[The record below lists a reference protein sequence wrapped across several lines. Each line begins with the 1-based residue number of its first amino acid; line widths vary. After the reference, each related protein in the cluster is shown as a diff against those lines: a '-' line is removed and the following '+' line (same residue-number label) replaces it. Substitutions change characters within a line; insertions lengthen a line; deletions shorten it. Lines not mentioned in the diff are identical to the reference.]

1 MTFSNTQE
9 FLEISINLIQELI
22 NVKSEIIEYLN
33 DIKEV
38 QSIKFKIR
46 SYQKWIQILNK
57 LKNDKNIQ
65 KTNISSEIIK
75 DQKFTSGLEKK
86 LIQILNTNKI
96 IDIEEDKNRLNDL
109 KKQHINKNSKEGI
122 SIKNNNTSNQDESDI
137 ILSNSNITSIKIL
150 PKDEHNIQ
158 KLVTKINTIEIEGI
172 PKQLINQSRPKDDYL
187 GAIYDLKLV
196 TGIGP
201 KNAEKFANEG
211 ITVEVL
217 LHDWNKFVEKNK
229 RNSIIMLN
237 KIGKPTNI
245 SFDDYS
251 WNKLSDEKKHSYQAT
266 FLNKKLE
273 IETNYL
279 HKLTHHQLVG
289 IKYFWDILQRIPR
302 KEIIDTE
309 KFLKK
314 VANAINNEIIITVC
328 GSYRRGKNNSG
339 DIDTLIT
346 HPKIKTDK
354 DLENSDINILK
365 VFVKQLEAI
374 GYLTDHL
381 AESGKTKYMGLGL
394 YSNKYKIARRIDI
407 RFVPYNSYG
416 AAILYFTGSK
426 DFNTNMRKHAINKG
440 FKLNEYGLYKKL
452 DSKNLK
458 QIECSNE
465 EDIFKALDYPYVKPT
480 DRNI

>member
-1 MTFSNTQE
+1 MAFNSNSE
-9 FLEISINLIQELI
+9 FIDESIRLIDELI
-22 NVKSEIIEYLN
+22 NVKSDIISYLTDTKEI
-33 DIKEV
+33 
-38 QSIKFKIR
+38 QSLKFKIR
-46 SYQKWIQILNK
+46 SYQKWIQILKRIKEDENF
-57 LKNDKNIQ
+57 L
-65 KTNISSEIIK
+65 SSLLDEKAIK
-75 DQKFTSGLEKK
+75 QQKFTTGLQTRLLQILEHKTFDDIKEYKERLKK
-86 LIQILNTNKI
+86 LIENNKSNTKTT
-96 IDIEEDKNRLNDL
+96 DSNDTV
-109 KKQHINKNSKEGI
+109 I
-122 SIKNNNTSNQDESDI
+122 T
-137 ILSNSNITSIKIL
+137 NSNDTVITNITAIKSL
-150 PKDEHNIQ
+150 PKDPHNIQ
-158 KLVTKINTIEIEGI
+158 NVVTKINTMEIEGI
-172 PKQLINQSRPKDDYL
+172 PKQLINQSRPRDDYL

-211 ITVEVL
+211 LTVEVL
-217 LHDWNKFVEKNK
+217 LHDWNKYVEKDK
-229 RNSIIMLN
+229 KNSIIMLN
-237 KIGKPTNI
+237 KLGKPNTCNI
-245 SFDDYS
+245 NDYE
-251 WNKLSDEKKHSYQAT
+251 WNKLSDEKKHSYQSI
-266 FLNKKLE
+266 FLNRKLE
-273 IETNYL
+273 AETMYL

-309 KFLKK
+309 KFLNK
-314 VANAINNEIIITVC
+314 VAKAINNEIIITVC

-339 DIDTLIT
+339 DIDTLIS
-346 HPKIKTDK
+346 HPKIKNDK
-354 DLENSDINILK
+354 DLENSNINILQ

-440 FKLNEYGLYKKL
+440 FKLNEYGLYKKNGPN
-452 DSKNLK
+452 SFK

-465 EDIFKALDYPYVKPT
+465 EDIFKALDYPYVKPI